1 MWPGSQ
7 TDPRRLPTCFIFSL
21 FTHSTNSSEPLL
33 CDNSIPGWRHQALVN
48 RHLAMLRPAQKDS
61 DPSPEAP
68 DAPIFICSYRKYLWS
83 TFVVQSLSHVRL
95 FVIPWSAAHQAPLSF
110 TISWSLLKL
119 MSTESVMP
127 SNHLI
132 PCHPLL
138 LLPSSFL
145 TSGSFL
151 MSRLFVSGGQS
162 IGASASASVLPIS
175 IQG

>member
-48 RHLAMLRPAQKDS
+48 GHLAMLRPAQKDS

-95 FVIPWSAAHQAPLSF
+95 FVIPWTAAHQAPLSF

-127 SNHLI
+127 SNRLI
-132 PCHPLL
+132 PCHPLSS
-138 LLPSSFL
+138 PSPPALIFPDIRVFSNESALCIRWPKYWSF
-145 TSGSFL
+145 SF
-151 MSRLFVSGGQS
+151 S
-162 IGASASASVLPIS
+162 ISPSN
-175 IQG
+175 